1 MKIMIVLW
9 RTSPTQYTFWVT
21 IVREKK
27 ALTWEKFYGVVVFWN
42 QPQLCRDGTQ
52 RWIRF
57 AAFIIHMQLQQ
68 NEHEILPWKWS
79 INFKHS
85 WRRKGWPGGAGRAI
99 TLNDSALLLM
109 RQESKKK
116 RCWKIGTFSIESA
129 ASRRGRQLDLNHK
142 SHWLLSSRRRRSRAR
157 R

>member
-9 RTSPTQYTFWVT
+9 RTSSTQYTFWVT
-21 IVREKK
+21 IVRGKK

-109 RQESKKK
+109 RQESKKTMLENWDVFYRISSFTK
-116 RCWKIGTFSIESA
+116 RASTWLESQKSLITIE
-129 ASRRGRQLDLNHK
+129 
-142 SHWLLSSRRRRSRAR
+142 
-157 R
+157 

>member
-9 RTSPTQYTFWVT
+9 RTSSTQYTFWVT

-116 RCWKIGTFSIESA
+116 TMLENWDVFYRISSFTKRASTWLESQKSLITIE
-129 ASRRGRQLDLNHK
+129 
-142 SHWLLSSRRRRSRAR
+142 
-157 R
+157 